1 MKKFL
6 KSERRFCKMII
17 IMSPS
22 AKKAEIEAVEKQ
34 LVDYGFKTH
43 PIVGEKKTIIGAIG
57 DKRRLS
63 MNQMLMMPGVEDVV
77 PIMRPYK
84 LAGKELQKEPS
95 VINVKG
101 VKIGGGHLA
110 VFAGPCAI
118 ESMEQFSYVAKKVKE
133 SGANILRGG
142 AFKPRSS
149 PYSFAGLEA
158 EGLKIMRSAGDECN
172 MPICTEVLDTR
183 DVDLVASYADIL
195 QIGARNMQ
203 NFKLLREVGKHN
215 KPILLKRGLASTIE
229 EWLMAAEYI
238 MSEGNENVILC
249 ERGIRTFEPSTRN
262 TFDLSAI
269 PVTKELSHLP
279 IIADPSHAAGKQ
291 KYVAALA
298 RGAVAAGADGL
309 MIEVHNCPEK
319 AMSDGEQS
327 LTPEQFDEL
336 MHTLKPIAA
345 AVGREI

>member
-1 MKKFL
+1 
-6 KSERRFCKMII
+6 MII
-17 IMSPS
+17 IMRPS
-22 AKKAEIEAVEKQ
+22 ASAQEIAAVEKK
-34 LVDYGFKTH
+34 LEEYGFQTH
-43 PIVGEKKTIIGAIG
+43 PIYGEKKTVIGAIG
-57 DKRRLS
+57 DKDRLS
-63 MNQMLMMPGVEDVV
+63 MNQMLMMSGVENVV

-95 VINVKG
+95 VFRIKG
-101 VKIGGGHLA
+101 VEIGGKTLA

-118 ESMEQFSYVAKKVKE
+118 ESQEQFSFVAKMVK
-133 SGANILRGG
+133 SAGARILRGG

-149 PYSFAGLEA
+149 PYSFAGLE
-158 EGLKIMRSAGDECN
+158 EDGLKIMKQASEETG

-183 DVDLVASYADIL
+183 DVDLVASYADIM

-215 KPILLKRGLASTIE
+215 KPILLKRGLANTIE

-238 MSEGNENVILC
+238 LSEGNEQVILC

-279 IIADPSHAAGKQ
+279 IIADPSHAAGVQ
-291 KYVAALA
+291 KYVGALA
-298 RGAVAAGADGL
+298 KGAVAAGADGL

-327 LTPEQFDEL
+327 LTPTMFAEL
-336 MHTLKPIAA
+336 MTQLDPIAK
-345 AVGREI
+345 AVGRSL

>member
-1 MKKFL
+1 
-6 KSERRFCKMII
+6 MII
-17 IMSPS
+17 IMRPNAT
-22 AKKAEIEAVEKQ
+22 AKEIAAVEQQ
-34 LVDYGFKTH
+34 LIDYGFKTH
-43 PIVGEKKTIIGAIG
+43 PIYGETRTIIGAIG
-57 DKRRLS
+57 DKRLLS
-63 MNQMLMMPGVEDVV
+63 MNQMLMMDGVENVV

-84 LAGKELQKEPS
+84 LAGKELKKDPT

-101 VKIGGGHLA
+101 VSIGANALA

-118 ESMEQFSYVAKKVKE
+118 ESQEQFSGIAAQVKK

-149 PYSFAGLEA
+149 PYSFAGLED
-158 EGLKIMRSAGDECN
+158 EGLKIMANAGKEFD

-183 DVDLVASYADIL
+183 DVELVAKYADIL

-203 NFKLLREVGKHN
+203 NFKLLREVGKCS
-215 KPILLKRGLASTIE
+215 KPVLLKRGLASTIE

-249 ERGIRTFEPSTRN
+249 ERGIRTFETSTRN

-269 PVTKELSHLP
+269 PVCKELSHLP
-279 IIADPSHAAGKQ
+279 IIADPSHAAGKS
-291 KYVAALA
+291 KYVCALA
-298 RGAVAAGADGL
+298 KGAIAGGADGL

-327 LTPEQFDEL
+327 LTPAMFSQLMTEL
-336 MHTLKPIAA
+336 SPIAA
-345 AVGREI
+345 AVGRTL